1 MEYYDFKI
9 ETIYDEVDVRTESMK
24 GELDNKRET
33 IFNKLAEL
41 RQRIREY
48 NKTYFNLTFVFKIS
62 FIFFKIFVET

>member
-24 GELDNKRET
+24 GELDNNRAT

-41 RQRIREY
+41 RHRIREY
-48 NKTYFNLTFVFKIS
+48 NKTHFS
-62 FIFFKIFVET
+62 